1 MTKNALIVTLAVL
14 AVALIT
20 ATVVYAAYPSGM
32 GGMMNQQ
39 QRNGYSNAYGQMTE
53 EECETQMQNM
63 HGSDFGSSMM
73 GSFDHDAMHNGM
85 MNFNGTASAPSG
97 MMGRGGCH

>member
-1 MTKNALIVTLAVL
+1 MNKNLLVVTLAVL
-14 AVALIT
+14 VAALVT
-20 ATVVYAAYPSGM
+20 VTVVYAAYPSGI

-39 QRNGYSNAYGQMTE
+39 RNGYNGGYGQMTE
-53 EECETQMQNM
+53 EQCETQMQNM

-73 GSFDHDAMHNGM
+73 EGYDHDAMHNGM
-85 MNFNGTASAPSG
+85 MNFNDTTSLPSG